1 MFDNYLD
8 TKGRIFDIQRFS
20 VHDGPGVRTIV
31 FLKGCF
37 LRCKWCCNPES
48 QRYEIETMI
57 QGGKEKIMGR
67 DVTVDEVMDII
78 EKDRIYYRRS
88 GGGVTLSGGEC
99 LAQPDF
105 SVALLRACNE
115 RGIDT
120 AIESTGFADFEKIE
134 MLLPYLNH
142 YLMDIKHINSEK
154 HREYTTQPNEKI
166 LENAR
171 RIAKSGV
178 ELTIRVPVIPGFNCT
193 EDEIRDI
200 ANFAKTLEGVT
211 ELHLLPYHR
220 LGESKYEG
228 LGRKYPMGDAPLI
241 PDSHM
246 QKLKRVVEETGL
258 NCHIGG

>member
-1 MFDNYLD
+1 MYDNYLD

-37 LRCKWCCNPES
+37 LRCRWCCNPES
-48 QRYEIETMI
+48 QKYEIETML
-57 QGGKEKIMGR
+57 QGGKQKTMGK
-67 DVTVDEVMDII
+67 DVTVEEVMDII

-99 LAQPDF
+99 LAQPEF
-105 SVALLRACNE
+105 SAALLRACCE

-120 AIESTGFADFEKIE
+120 AIESTGFADFDKIE

-142 YLMDIKHINSEK
+142 FLMDIKHMDSAK
-154 HREYTTQPNEKI
+154 HKEYTTQPNEKI
-166 LENAR
+166 LENAK

-178 ELTIRVPVIPGFNCT
+178 DLVIRVPVITGFNCKA
-193 EDEIRDI
+193 EEIRDI
-200 ANFAKTLEGVT
+200 ANFASTLDGVT
-211 ELHLLPYHR
+211 QLHLLPYHR

-228 LGRKYPMGDAPLI
+228 LGREYTMGDAPLI

-246 QKLKRVVEETGL
+246 QKLKRIVEETGL
-258 NCHIGG
+258 YCHIGG

>member
-37 LRCKWCCNPES
+37 LRCRWCCNPES
-48 QRYEIETMI
+48 QSYEIETML
-57 QGGKEKIMGR
+57 QGDKEKVMGR
-67 DVTVDEVMDII
+67 DVTVEEVMDII

-88 GGGVTLSGGEC
+88 NGGVTLSGGEC
-99 LAQPDF
+99 LAQPEF
-105 SVALLRACNE
+105 SAALLRACSE

-120 AIESTGFADFEKIE
+120 VIESTGFADFDKIE

-142 YLMDIKHINSEK
+142 YLMDIKHMDSAK
-154 HREYTTQPNEKI
+154 HKEYTTQPNEKI
-166 LENAR
+166 LENAN
-171 RIAKSGV
+171 RIAASGV
-178 ELTIRVPVIPGFNCT
+178 DLVIRVPVIPGFNCT
-193 EDEIRDI
+193 VEEIRDI
-200 ANFAKTLEGVT
+200 ANFASSLDGVT

-220 LGESKYEG
+220 LGQPKYEG
-228 LGRKYPMGDAPLI
+228 LDRDYSMGDAPLI
-241 PDSHM
+241 PDAHM
-246 QKLKRVVEETGL
+246 QKLKRTVEETGL

>member
-37 LRCKWCCNPES
+37 LRCRWCCNPES
-48 QRYEIETMI
+48 QKYEIETML
-57 QGGKEKIMGR
+57 QGGKEKVMGC
-67 DVTVDEVMDII
+67 DVTVEEVMDII

-99 LAQPDF
+99 LAQPEF
-105 SVALLRACNE
+105 SSVLLRACAE

-120 AIESTGFADFEKIE
+120 AIESTGFADFDKIE

-142 YLMDIKHINSEK
+142 YLMDIKHMDSAK

-166 LENAR
+166 LENAK

-178 ELTIRVPVIPGFNCT
+178 DLVIRVPVIPGFNCSV
-193 EDEIRDI
+193 EEIRDI
-200 ANFAKTLEGVT
+200 ASFARALDGVT

-220 LGESKYEG
+220 LGETKYEG
-228 LGRKYPMGDAPLI
+228 LSRTYGMGDAPLI
-241 PDSHM
+241 PEAHM
-246 QKLKRVVEETGL
+246 QKLKRAVEDIGL